1 MEKLRKKLIIVMANS
16 DPRNGE
22 ELGAPIFQAALAAA
36 MGYDVEVLCTGTA
49 GKLMKRG
56 VAAGLYVK
64 PGAAKSVYDFIKEA
78 HEAGARFSCCSP
90 ALDLFELHKEDL
102 IPECDRI
109 VGGAALIEAVMEQE
123 CKVLTY

>member
-1 MEKLRKKLIIVMANS
+1 MPKPSKKLVIVMANS

-56 VAAGLYVK
+56 VAEGLHLK
-64 PGAAKSVYDFIKEA
+64 PGMNKSIYDFIREA
-78 HEAGARFSCCSP
+78 HEAGVRFCCCSP
-90 ALDLFELHKEDL
+90 ALDMFAIHHEDL
-102 IPECDRI
+102 IPECDRV
-109 VGGAALIEAVMEQE
+109 VGGAALIEGVMGTGAR
-123 CKVLTY
+123 VLTY